1 MLTPTHN
8 VKEHTQGHARRLKW
22 LVRGALLALAAG
34 VVVAPPQ
41 PVRASVAVLLLV
53 VALTLAAWYL
63 AAGEGEAGE
72 RGAGS
77 AR

>member
-22 LVRGALLALAAG
+22 LVRGALLALAVG

-41 PVRASVAVLLLV
+41 PVRASVAVLLLTV
-53 VALTLAAWYL
+53 MLTLAAWYL
-63 AAGEGEAGE
+63 AGGGKETD
-72 RGAGS
+72 S